1 MRGLCKQPPLLYGMR
16 CYYVAPFTRQVM
28 HMSKTATILIPPVF
42 PTISQPAHAHMNAGF
57 VDTVHHAIQYPNA
70 VEMREVNRLIGGRT
84 VPAVQVATKFGEAVA
99 FVGRMR
105 ADIRGSRGTGNHFHV
120 FWVDGKSWA
129 QSEPTSLRAF
139 ITSASMMIQDVPIR
153 TLARMLPPLYKR
165 IMNDPAMVIRLPFNV
180 GSRPLRAVHTSSN
193 GHWWSN
199 TVKRPSEPRRRL
211 CGQFGKKP
219 EKDIFGFLSWI
230 ELIKRGRFGEAV
242 VELPRGTSFQ
252 GRLTEIGDAHIS
264 FQAPDYTRR
273 GVDELFMVRTPE
285 YFRRLVDW
293 NRAFMLCQGIVNVK
307 PFVLLTHVEQPRNF
321 RSSHITI
328 RQGLRQLL
336 GEELDL
342 HEVAR
347 LELSRGYIRPG
358 QEDRFE
364 VYSLSGAKMFEVDGS
379 LSEQSISVQDAFR
392 TMLNIDVDV
401 VRDDNVSLRSRI
413 T

>member
-1 MRGLCKQPPLLYGMR
+1 
-16 CYYVAPFTRQVM
+16 
-28 HMSKTATILIPPVF
+28 
-42 PTISQPAHAHMNAGF
+42 MNAGF
-57 VDTVHHAIQYPNA
+57 VDTVHHAIQFPDD
-70 VEMREVNRLIGGRT
+70 VKMLEVNRLIGEST

-120 FWVDGKSWA
+120 IWVDGTSWT
-129 QSEPTSLRAF
+129 QSETTSLRAF
-139 ITSASMMIQDVPIR
+139 FASASMMIQDVPIR
-153 TLARMLPPLYKR
+153 TLANMFPPLYKR
-165 IMNDPAMVIRLPFNV
+165 IMSDSSAVIRMPLNV
-180 GSRPLRAVHTSSN
+180 WGRPRRTVHTSSD
-193 GHWWSN
+193 GHGRSN
-199 TVKRPSEPRRRL
+199 AVRRHSELRRFLR
-211 CGQFGKKP
+211 GQPVKKP
-219 EKDIFGFLSWI
+219 VAFRSRI

-252 GRLTEIGDAHIS
+252 GRLTEIGDAQIS

-273 GVDELFMVRTPE
+273 GFDQLFMVRTPE

-293 NRAFMLCQGIVNVK
+293 NRAFMVCQGIVNVK

-358 QEDRFE
+358 RGDRYE
-364 VYSLSGAKMFEVDGS
+364 VYNLSGAKMFEVDGS
-379 LSEQSISVQDAFR
+379 LSEQSINVQNAFR

-401 VRDDNVSLRSRI
+401 VQDDNVSLRSRI